1 MQTYIVTM
9 WLVNGNQ
16 EKTAKFKI
24 SITPDEDLSEAA
36 ISQMPDWIP
45 DEGWEIEDSNYALIS

>member
-1 MQTYIVTM
+1 M

-36 ISQMPDWIP
+36 ISQMPDWIT
-45 DEGWEIEDSNYALIS
+45 DEGWEIEDSKYVMVS